1 MADPSQEIDAGRRMD
16 MDFSREEYR
25 LKAQIISSGYAAKCI
40 NLINQYDFSTPCKI
54 VLGDIVNVSFDPNAV
69 LSRTESLVVRNL
81 KLQIALNLAISA
93 MDASDIANPG
103 LLNVI
108 NEIEMA
114 FGDFISRSFMGK
126 ERDAIGR
133 SETIS
138 HQNYTGLAGP
148 QEPKRGFELPWR
160 RGGP

>member
-69 LSRTESLVVRNL
+69 LSRQDNL
-81 KLQIALNLAISA
+81 TIRKLDLKVALNLAVSA

-103 LLNVI
+103 LLNVQ

-114 FGDFISRSFMGK
+114 FGDFISRAYLGE
-126 ERDAIGR
+126 ERKRIGQ

-148 QEPKRGFELPWR
+148 QEPKRGFEVPWR

>member
-1 MADPSQEIDAGRRMD
+1 MD
-16 MDFSREEYR
+16 SDFSKEETR
-25 LKAQIISSGYAAKCI
+25 FKAKLVSSDYAMKCI

-54 VLGDIVNVSFDPNAV
+54 VLADIVNVSFDPNAV
-69 LSRTESLVVRNL
+69 LSRQDNL
-81 KLQIALNLAISA
+81 NKRKLELQVAINLAVCS

-103 LLNVI
+103 LLNVL
-108 NEIEMA
+108 NEIGMA

-126 ERDAIGR
+126 ERDQIGR
-133 SETIS
+133 SESIS
-138 HQNYTGLAGP
+138 HQNYSGLQGSTS